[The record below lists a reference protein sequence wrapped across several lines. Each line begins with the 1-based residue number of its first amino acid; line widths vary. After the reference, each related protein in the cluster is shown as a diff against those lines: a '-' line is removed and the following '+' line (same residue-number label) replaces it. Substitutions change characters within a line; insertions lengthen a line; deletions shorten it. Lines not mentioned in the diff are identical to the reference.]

1 MLKKLSV
8 RNYILIDELDI
19 HFTNGLTI
27 ITGETGAGKSIL
39 LGALSMILGQRA
51 DAGALLD
58 KKKKCIIEGVFLIKN
73 YSLQNFFADNE
84 LDYEEET
91 CLRREITPE
100 GKSRAFINDTP
111 VNLSLLRELA
121 DTLVD
126 IHSQHETLTL
136 ANSAFQ
142 LSVVD
147 AFADNGKKL
156 ITYKKNYSSYRK
168 LKKELEHLKEAELKS
183 KADLDYFQFQ
193 FNELEEAKLKSGE
206 LESLETELQSLTHA
220 EEIKQQLS
228 AATQML
234 SGDDENIL
242 QHLSSVGGTLSQ
254 VAKFDKKYDELSSR
268 IKTVLVELK
277 DINAEAEQLAEQV
290 RFDPMRADVVNERL
304 NTIYRLQQKHH
315 LNSVDDLLQLQS
327 TLEEKLAGIGSL
339 ETQIEKTEAEVTKQF
354 VSVIKQAKEISS
366 SRKKVLPEIEK
377 SIKKLTAEMAMPNA
391 VLKAEQQIGDDE
403 SAGQD
408 GIDRITFL
416 FSANKGGDFKEL
428 GKVASGGELSRLM
441 LAIKSLMAG
450 LTALPTIIFDEI
462 DTGISGE
469 VAARVGGI
477 MQDISKQHQ
486 VIAITHLPQIAGKGS
501 SHLIVYKTDTKTG
514 TRTSM
519 RILNEEERVN
529 EIARL
534 LSGDKISGAAI
545 EHAKELLE

>member
-58 KKKKCIIEGVFLIKN
+58 KKKKCIIEGVFLIKD
-73 YSLQNFFADNE
+73 YPLQNFFADNE

-136 ANSAFQ
+136 ANSTFQ
-142 LSVVD
+142 LSVTD

-156 ITYKKNYSSYRK
+156 ITYKKLYTVYRN
-168 LKKELEHLKEAELKS
+168 LKKELEQLKAAELKA
-183 KADLDYFQFQ
+183 KADIDYFQFQ

-206 LESLETELQSLTHA
+206 VESLETELQSLTHA
-220 EEIKQQLS
+220 EEIKQQLNTAS
-228 AATQML
+228 QIL
-234 SGDDENIL
+234 SGEDENIL
-242 QHLSSVGGTLSQ
+242 QRISTVGSTLSQ
-254 VAKFDKKYDELSSR
+254 VSKFDKSYEDLSSR
-268 IKTVLVELK
+268 IKSVLLELK
-277 DINAEAEQLAEQV
+277 DINAEAEQLSEQV
-290 RFDPMRADVVNERL
+290 RFDPMRADIVNERL
-304 NTIYRLQQKHH
+304 NIIYRLQQKHH

-327 TLEEKLAGIGSL
+327 DLQEKLSGIGSL
-339 ETQIEKTEAEVTKQF
+339 ELQIEKMEVEVTKQF
-354 VSVIKQAKEISS
+354 AAVIKLAKEISIA
-366 SRKKVLPEIEK
+366 RKKVLPEIEK
-377 SIKKLTAEMAMPNA
+377 SVKKLTAEMAMPNA
-391 VLKAEQQIGDDE
+391 ELKVEQQIGDDQ

-408 GIDRITFL
+408 GIDKITFL

-450 LTALPTIIFDEI
+450 LTSLPTIIFDEI

-477 MQDISKQHQ
+477 MQEISRQHQ

-519 RILNEEERVN
+519 RILTEEERIN
-529 EIARL
+529 EIARM
-534 LSGDKISGAAI
+534 LSGNKISGAAI